1 MVASRRYRASLAED
15 FSCEGEY
22 RRCRGE
28 KEGSRGGG
36 GEGSGEEGRGPPCV
50 SAEQQRTL
58 RPQPARPPFLS
69 IDGCSFGLRR
79 VLTRRS
85 VALGV
90 LRLRG
95 EPPRREEAAA
105 DAPRW
110 LSAELPRLDDGARDE
125 KVSACH
131 RAL

>member
-1 MVASRRYRASLAED
+1 MASRRYRASLAED

-36 GEGSGEEGRGPPCV
+36 GEGSGDEGRGPPCV

-79 VLTRRS
+79 VFTRRS

-110 LSAELPRLDDGARDE
+110 FSAELPRLDDGARDE